1 VRPHELTIFSEQ
13 NLGVPSV
20 THIFNPKKSTAW
32 PPCNERIDL
41 RGICCQFFTFG
52 AGGQGRNG
60 KVQLRELTTF
70 PHKNELFSDLLF
82 TVTKALPGLHL
93 MNVLIRVEYA
103 VRSLNLVQG
112 DKGGMEV
119 CSCMSSHIFQHKNE
133 SVPSVTHLFG
143 LNKCTARFQHN
154 ERLICMIY
162 LRFSVG

>member
-1 VRPHELTIFSEQ
+1 MRPHELTIFSEQ

-20 THIFNPKKSTAW
+20 THLFNPKKSTAW

-60 KVQLRELTTF
+60 KVQLRELTIF
-70 PHKNELFSDLLF
+70 SHKNEPFSDLLF
-82 TVTKALPGLHL
+82 TVRKALLGLHV

-119 CSCMSSHIFQHKNE
+119 CSCMS
-133 SVPSVTHLFG
+133 
-143 LNKCTARFQHN
+143 
-154 ERLICMIY
+154 
-162 LRFSVG
+162 